1 MHASLVTPQKA
12 APKLTKMGAETV
24 EWNPKAGDVQYVA
37 DEKALTIQRNNRSP
51 ATEDRGI
58 RIGTHSNPKTNNGL
72 VGNEGVAVRD
82 HVVSGAGIS
91 HGKTERSPIAGGRD
105 GVHQRPNKDGR
116 ENDVFNRLSSSA
128 RRGDEDRLD

>member
-58 RIGTHSNPKTNNGL
+58 RIGTHSNPKTDNGL
-72 VGNEGVAVRD
+72 VGNEGVRSGTMWSVAP
-82 HVVSGAGIS
+82 VSATAKRRGVPLLVEEMAFINDQI
-91 HGKTERSPIAGGRD
+91 RMGGRTM
-105 GVHQRPNKDGR
+105 
-116 ENDVFNRLSSSA
+116 SST
-128 RRGDEDRLD
+128 D

>member
-1 MHASLVTPQKA
+1 
-12 APKLTKMGAETV
+12 MGVETV
-24 EWNPKAGDVQYVA
+24 EWNSKAGDVQYIA

-58 RIGTHSNPKTNNGL
+58 RIVTHSNSKTDDGL
-72 VGNEGVAVRD
+72 VGNEGVVVRD
-82 HVVSGAGIS
+82 HVVGGAGIS
-91 HGKTERSPIAGGRD
+91 HGKMERSPIARGRN

-128 RRGDEDRLD
+128 CRGGEDRLN